1 MKILK
6 LKINSVGGIRY
17 KLELEPQGKNFLVYG
32 PNGSGKS
39 TIVNAIDFLLSG
51 KISRMGGEGTE
62 GIDFK
67 KHGPHLDVQSKKD
80 SYVSALVQLPR
91 INDPIKIKRS
101 FEKPDELIIGKKY
114 KHSFRPITSLASQ
127 SQHILTKK
135 EILKFVTST
144 ARTRGDKINNLLKLE
159 DLKKQLELL
168 NTINNSFKKK
178 LLTTE
183 KTFNNSKITVGTTI
197 DKKEPTSVD
206 ILLFVN
212 KQRSFLGG
220 EPISTLNSSLLKE
233 GLSAPAGV
241 TTNGINIKLVE
252 QNIKRIAELISQ
264 DYLED
269 KLTELRL
276 IISKIVSDLKL
287 KESSQRLQLT
297 RTGLTLLDD
306 SGQCPLCSH
315 IWNPEE
321 LKEQLESQEKFYK
334 EASNDLNSIKKIAQ
348 EMFDFVNKEITLLQ
362 ELIKAIEEWNLEDEF
377 PEFKEWNQSLDL
389 LCLIFEGLV
398 KYPDPNINFEE
409 MEKLCASKIVKSQ
422 IDDLS
427 LIVKEKSLE
436 ITTEQASWD
445 LLTTLE
451 SDLKSFEKAQKDLKL
466 AIYAHRRSENLYSS
480 FVTAREKV
488 LNELYDEITDRF
500 VEIYKELHSIDEGNF
515 DAKLS
520 SKKKGVNLLVD
531 FYGRGMYPPH
541 AVHSEGHQDSMGICL
556 YLALSEK
563 ITHGKIDL
571 IILDDVMTTVD
582 APHRREISHLI
593 ANSFKDRQ
601 FLITTHDP
609 IWAKQLQIEGV
620 VSKKNMFKL
629 TKWTIETGPQL
640 NKHIYAFNDIRKC
653 IADENVP
660 AAAATLRRSSEEHFS
675 SVCEYLRVE
684 TLHKEDRGHDL
695 GELLDP
701 AISKY
706 KCLLD
711 KAKKSA
717 NSWNK
722 KEDLRK
728 LSKITKKSNKIIE
741 QSKVEQWA
749 VNPNVHYNNWA
760 NFSGNDFLPVI
771 DAFEDLFT
779 LFECDECEGM
789 IHVLMNGYHPEVVR
803 CNCGSV
809 NWNLKIKK

>member
-1 MKILK
+1 VKILK

-17 KLELEPQGKNFLVYG
+17 KLELEPQEKNFLVYG

-67 KHGPHLDVQSKKD
+67 KHGPHLDVLSKKE

-91 INDPIKIKRS
+91 IKDPIEIKRT
-101 FEKPDELIIGKKY
+101 FEHPNELIIDKKY
-114 KHSFRPITSLASQ
+114 KHAFKPITTLASQ

-178 LLTTE
+178 LQTTE
-183 KTFNNSKITVGTTI
+183 KTFNNSKITVGTI
-197 DKKEPTSVD
+197 INKEEPSSAD

-212 KQRSFLGG
+212 NQRSFLGV
-220 EPISTLNSSLLKE
+220 EPISNLNSSLLKE
-233 GLSAPAGV
+233 GLSSPAV
-241 TTNGINIKLVE
+241 TTNEFNIKLVE
-252 QNIKRIAELISQ
+252 QNIKKIGELISQ

-276 IISKIVSDLKL
+276 IISKIVSNLKL

-297 RTGLTLLDD
+297 RTGLTLLDN
-306 SGQCPLCSH
+306 SGQCPLCNH

-321 LKEQLESQEKFYK
+321 LKEQLYSQEKFYT

-348 EMFDFVNKEITLLQ
+348 EMFDFVNKEITLLKG
-362 ELIKAIEEWNLEDEF
+362 LIKAIEEWNLEDEF
-377 PEFKEWNQSLDL
+377 PEFKEWNQSLDS
-389 LCLIFEGLV
+389 LCLILEELV
-398 KYPDPNINFEE
+398 KYPDPNLNFKE
-409 MEKLCASKIVKSQ
+409 MEKLCAIKNLKSQ
-422 IDDLS
+422 IDELS

-436 ITTEQASWD
+436 TTTEQASWD

-451 SDLKSFEKAQKDLKL
+451 SDLKSFEKSQKDLKL
-466 AIYAHRRSENLYSS
+466 AIYAHRRSEELYNS
-480 FVTAREKV
+480 FFTAREKV

-629 TKWTIETGPQL
+629 TKWTIEAGPQL
-640 NKHIYAFNDIRKC
+640 NEHVDSFEDIRKF
-653 IADENVP
+653 IDDENVP
-660 AAAATLRRSSEEHFS
+660 AAAATLRRSSEEYFS

-695 GELLDP
+695 GELLNP
-701 AISKY
+701 AVSKY
-706 KCLLD
+706 KELIE
-711 KAKKSA
+711 KAKESSS
-717 NSWNK
+717 SWNK
-722 KEDLRK
+722 NEDLREF
-728 LSKITKKSNKIIE
+728 SKIIKKSNKIIE
-741 QSKVEQWA
+741 RSKVEQWA

-760 NFSGNDFLPVI
+760 NFTSNDFKPVV

-779 LFECDECEGM
+779 IFECDECGGM
-789 IHVLMNGYHPEVVR
+789 IHVLMNGYHSEAVR

-809 NWNLKIKK
+809 NWNLKIKE